1 MKIGSLS
8 LFFLFLSGF
17 AQTGPS
23 GPAKPSP
30 NVVIISVD
38 TLRADRLSGYG
49 YARNT
54 SPNIDKLM
62 SKGVKFTQARTIEPL
77 TAPALASMIT
87 SRYPH
92 DHGASRNGLPIYEGL
107 PSVTKQLAGKGYRTA
122 ALVSNWTLRDG
133 LLRLGEHFDQYE
145 EVFTRKRYLGLFL
158 SEADAEDLTD
168 ESLKWMQKNKGDQ
181 PFFLWVHY
189 VEPHGPYRLQ
199 KPYLEQLK
207 LPKRDSYSASDR
219 YDSEI
224 AFNDDEIG
232 RLLRGV
238 YAVSPE
244 ENTLIVFVS
253 DHGESLGEHNYWGH
267 GRHLYEPTLHIP
279 MSITWPGRIAPQ
291 TVSAPALITDIPTT
305 ILTLTHTPVPPE
317 FIGFDWTPVLD
328 GKAKQPMERV
338 TYFQAHKGAVQTKMG
353 PDRRR
358 QKGLLE
364 LAVMREGNKEIFH
377 VKHMSRKI
385 FDLQADPLELHNIAE
400 KGSKI
405 SQALMQWALEVER
418 GLHKAMERPDYM
430 TDRDL
435 EMMRSLGYIE

>member
-1 MKIGSLS
+1 MKVGSL
-8 LFFLFLSGF
+8 LLFLLFSTFSQAG
-17 AQTGPS
+17 AARLEPS
-23 GPAKPSP
+23 TP

-38 TLRADRLSGYG
+38 ALRADRLSSYG
-49 YARNT
+49 YFRNT
-54 SPNIDKLM
+54 SPNIDKLI
-62 SKGVKFTQARTIEPL
+62 SKGAKFTQARTIEPL

-87 SRYPH
+87 SMYPH
-92 DHGASRNGLPIYEGL
+92 DHGASRNGLPLYKEL
-107 PSVTKQLAGKGYRTA
+107 PSVTKQLAKKGYTTA

-133 LLRLGEHFDQYE
+133 LTGLGEHFDQYQ

-158 SEADAEDLTD
+158 SEANAEDLTD
-168 ESLKWMQKNKGDQ
+168 ESLKWLQKNRNER

-199 KPYLEQLK
+199 KSYLRQLE
-207 LPKRDSYSASDR
+207 LPQRDSYSASDR
-219 YDSEI
+219 YDTEI

-232 RLLRGV
+232 RLLEGI

-279 MSITWPGRIAPQ
+279 MALIWSGRIAPQ
-291 TVSAPALITDIPTT
+291 TIAAPALITDIPST
-305 ILTLTHTPVPPE
+305 ILALTGVPAPPE
-317 FIGFDWTPVLD
+317 FIGYDWTPVLR
-328 GKAKQPMERV
+328 GESEPPLLRV
-338 TYFQAHKGAVQTKMG
+338 TYFQAHKGAVQSKKG
-353 PDRRR
+353 SHRRR

-364 LAVMREGNKEIFH
+364 VAVLQEGIKEIFR
-377 VKHMSRKI
+377 VKNATRAV
-385 FDLQADPLELHNIAE
+385 FDLNTDALELN
-400 KGSKI
+400 
-405 SQALMQWALEVER
+405 SQAARRSLISEALKQWALDVER
-418 GLHKAMERPDYM
+418 GLHKAMDRQDYM